1 MTTVE
6 TINDDLQSLVNRL
19 KKDFPGWCITWGYI
33 GNIWHQP
40 TYCDDRSW
48 RISMRPEGIM
58 ECWESRDCYPIGH
71 KNDPEDKSLVFLFDE
86 EHFFNWVE
94 KQKAHWNNYM
104 LVNYVNRMKGKNEK
118 EVLLNM
124 LERFG
129 YYGKNIY
136 YSDET
141 LHFTFKRKNQYGS
154 DDKYTYAKIE
164 FAFDTKGNLVDV
176 RAAS

>member
-6 TINDDLQSLVNRL
+6 TINDDLQSLANRL